1 MDEHASRPQTDHRRF
16 IGAIVPDLETPFFG
30 ALVTRL
36 ENAAEAAGYRVITAS
51 SHENEERE
59 ADLVASMNDLG
70 VAGTA
75 LVPARSERGAGPQ
88 KLRELD
94 MQAVLVDRVSA
105 DDRYDT
111 VTADNY
117 AASSAAADYLLG
129 LGHRHILLHGAT
141 RISMAV
147 RLRLAGFVE
156 RATTI
161 DPDVQ
166 LDELLSDGDPDTQ
179 RKAIN
184 DYLDT
189 RRIAAATPSAVFSL
203 SQHSTLLVFSE
214 LRRRNLQ
221 VPQEISLV
229 GFDDADWMQATWP
242 PITAV
247 EQPIKTM
254 AQKAVEVLVS
264 RIEGRTTGAPVQ
276 HLEACTMLMRESVGP
291 EKAASLVGGHHN

>member
-1 MDEHASRPQTDHRRF
+1 MDEHPSRPHKDHRRL

-30 ALVTRL
+30 ALVTCL
-36 ENAAEAAGYRVITAS
+36 ENAAEAAGYRVIAVS
-51 SHENEERE
+51 SHESEERE
-59 ADLVASMNDLG
+59 ADLVASMNDLR

-75 LVPARSERGAGPQ
+75 LVPVSSERGAGPQ

-94 MQAVLVDRVSA
+94 MQAVLVDRVST
-105 DDRYDT
+105 DDRFDT

-117 AASSAAADYLLG
+117 AASSAVADYLLG

-141 RISMAV
+141 RISEAV
-147 RLRLAGFVE
+147 RLRLAGFAE
-156 RATTI
+156 RAVSI

-166 LDELLSDGDPDTQ
+166 LDELLSDDDPETQ

-189 RRIAAATPSAVFSL
+189 RRIAASTPSAVFSV
-203 SQHSTLLVFSE
+203 SQHSTLLVFSQ

-221 VPQEISLV
+221 LPQEISLV

-254 AQKAVEVLVS
+254 AQKAVDLLVA
-264 RIEGRTTGAPVQ
+264 RMEGRNTGAPVQ

-291 EKAASLVGGHHN
+291 EKAASRVGGHHN